1 MPARQSVEIGH
12 RTSADSG
19 PVGVDA
25 IPQPEASQRRP
36 VGENKQ
42 DQAFAVPSP
51 WILPSRTSGMIQASG
66 RSWRTTWSWRAA
78 RSSRLGTYWH
88 PLVPTQTRFLSAG
101 TVSLRTY
108 NGVLLPPAVYPTSRP
123 QILKQ
128 LLFANGQ
135 WRSPVSRRSG
145 EFTSVSIETAMGIG

>member
-78 RSSRLGTYWH
+78 RSGLALTGTRTDAIFVCRYGFTPHLQCRTAPAGGLSDKQTSDSRAATLRQW
-88 PLVPTQTRFLSAG
+88 PLA
-101 TVSLRTY
+101 
-108 NGVLLPPAVYPTSRP
+108 
-123 QILKQ
+123 
-128 LLFANGQ
+128 
-135 WRSPVSRRSG
+135 
-145 EFTSVSIETAMGIG
+145 